1 MPPNDQRLRVGDL
14 TFTPLLSAADL
25 QGRVAELGAE
35 LREQLQHG
43 TPYYLIMLK
52 GAFMFGADLVRA
64 IDLRGEV
71 GFVRL
76 SSYAGTRT
84 SRTVKTLLGPVA
96 EEIEGRDVVLIEDI
110 VDSGLTMHTFLPRL
124 HELQPASVRLVT
136 LLDKPEAREVP
147 IKIDLAGFQIAQTFV
162 VGYGLDYDGLGR
174 GLPAI
179 YQLEPPGE
187 VND

>member
-1 MPPNDQRLRVGDL
+1 MPTHQPIQVGDL
-14 TFTPLLSAADL
+14 RFKPLLTADEL
-25 QGRVAELGAE
+25 RRRVEEMGAD
-35 LREQLQHG
+35 LREQLRHG
-43 TPYYLIMLK
+43 NPYYLIMLK

-64 IDLRGEV
+64 VDLRGEV

-124 HELQPASVRLVT
+124 HELRPASVRLVT

-179 YQLEPPGE
+179 YQLEVTE
-187 VND
+187 